1 MVHQDADISAELAV
15 RILKVHLKEQKEQK
29 HNFMV
34 IKALEKAISEL
45 EKRI

>member
-1 MVHQDADISAELAV
+1 MDHQDADISAELAV
-15 RILKVHLKEQKEQK
+15 RILKVHLKEQK

-34 IKALEKAISEL
+34 IKALEKAILEL